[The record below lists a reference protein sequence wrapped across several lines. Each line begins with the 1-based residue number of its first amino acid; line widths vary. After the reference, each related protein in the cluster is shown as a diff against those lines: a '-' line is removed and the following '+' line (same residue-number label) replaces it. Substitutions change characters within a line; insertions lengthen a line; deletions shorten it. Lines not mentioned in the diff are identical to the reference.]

1 MTPHP
6 DIATGAGVAGQPKRV
21 ARRTTKSKS
30 MSGSQ
35 NFALI
40 HRYALSLLKR
50 EPTKMSV
57 AMKRRKATW
66 SDNYFLD
73 VLSTGFSEI

>member
-1 MTPHP
+1 MSFA
-6 DIATGAGVAGQPKRV
+6 DG
-21 ARRTTKSKS
+21 RRSIRSKN
-30 MSGSQ
+30 GSQ

-40 HRYALSLLKR
+40 NRYALSLLKR
-50 EPTKMSV
+50 KPTKMSV
-57 AMKRRKATW
+57 AMKRLKIAW

>member
-1 MTPHP
+1 MSFA
-6 DIATGAGVAGQPKRV
+6 DD
-21 ARRTTKSKS
+21 RRSIRSKN
-30 MSGSQ
+30 GSQ

-40 HRYALSLLKR
+40 NRYALSLLKR

-57 AMKRRKATW
+57 AMKRRKAAW